1 MRATSLVAVLLLPLA
16 VTGQAQTFDS
26 AAQAYERLSARLRKE
41 RREYG
46 EARAAITASAA
57 YRAAR
62 ERGDRAA
69 VLRMLNTVPR
79 PDELSMCRRAIEVAA
94 RFGGDDAVRLLGW
107 AAVHAKNKELT
118 VEVVDRVEAEHMS
131 SPALTAL
138 LERADVIARHLGME
152 RGPGFLQRVV
162 DESPHDIVRAWALY
176 WQSIAIKRRDP
187 QAAEKLRQRAATFA
201 DGHWLADKIRAKQ
214 FKAERLQIG
223 MVAPDIEGA
232 DADGVAFK
240 LSDYRGKVVVL
251 DFWGFW

>member
-1 MRATSLVAVLLLPLA
+1 MRLTSLVAVLLLPLA
-16 VTGQAQTFDS
+16 VTGQARTFDS
-26 AAQAYERLSARLRKE
+26 ASQAYEQLSARLRKE

-46 EARAAITASAA
+46 EARAVLAASAA

-62 ERGDRAA
+62 KRGDRAE
-69 VLRMLNTVPR
+69 VLRMLNAIPR
-79 PDELSMCRRAIEVAA
+79 PDELSICRRAVEVAA

-107 AAVHAKNKELT
+107 AAVQAKNKELAID
-118 VEVVDRVEAEHMS
+118 VVDRIEAEHMS
-131 SPALTAL
+131 SPALTEL

-162 DESPHDIVRAWALY
+162 DESPHDVVKAWALY
-176 WQSIAIKRRDP
+176 WQAIAIKRRDP
-187 QAAEKLRQRAATFA
+187 QAAEKLRLRAASFA

-214 FKAERLQIG
+214 FKAERLQVG

-232 DADGVAFK
+232 DVDGVVFK